1 MNPLRAPLAL
11 CGLLLS
17 LACDPGSDDDDDVDV
32 ATTDGSPW
40 GGTSADPQPS
50 GDDARELACREH
62 ARTYS
67 DLMTECFAVEDVS
80 DADVAS
86 VCASDRD
93 PQSVWYTCVQEVE
106 FFAACG
112 EDVGCES
119 WFGVDCWESYRAM
132 TVCFGQD
139 DPGETPPSCPYTG
152 DGECDEPEGTAICV
166 EGTDVADCEGGGTG
180 GTGGDAPSCDPS
192 ACSGCETA
200 CDDFGCYQCCW
211 SCNGSSC
218 EQSCN
223 F

>member
-1 MNPLRAPLAL
+1 MKTLRAPLAL

-17 LACDPGSDDDDDVDV
+17 LACDQERDEHPEQDV
-32 ATTDGSPW
+32 PYY
-40 GGTSADPQPS
+40 PQPS
-50 GDDARELACREH
+50 AVEPRESACQEH

-67 DLMTECFAVEDVS
+67 DLMTECFASDEVT

-93 PQSVWYTCVQEVE
+93 PHSVWYTCAQEVE

-119 WFGVDCWESYRAM
+119 WFGVDCWDSYRAM
-132 TVCFGQD
+132 TVCFGED
-139 DPGETPPSCPYTG
+139 DPGAEAPSCAYTG
-152 DGECDEPEGTAICV
+152 DGECDEPEGTGWCV
-166 EGTDVADCEGGGTG
+166 DGTDVADCEGGGG
-180 GTGGDAPSCDPS
+180 GTGGGAPSCDPS

-200 CDDFGCYQCCW
+200 CDDYGCYQCCW